1 MGRIVAWAQALALS
15 LGAPGLFIIALLD
28 SSFLSLPEIADL
40 LVIWMVV
47 QHKERLVL
55 YAFSATLGSLCGC
68 LALYFV
74 GKKGGEALVRKR
86 FRSSA
91 TDRTLAAFQRHGVM
105 AVLIPSILP
114 PPAPFKIFVLLAGVA
129 DIKVAQF
136 SIAIA
141 IGRGTRYF
149 VEGLLAIWYGEQAIA
164 FIRENGATVSLWLVG
179 VLLAAFG
186 AYLLWRRTRS
196 APGRP

>member
-1 MGRIVAWAQALALS
+1 MSRIVAWAQAFALS

-55 YAFSATLGSLCGC
+55 YAASATIGSVCGC

-74 GKKGGEALVRKR
+74 GRKGGEALVRKR
-86 FRSSA
+86 FKSTTA
-91 TDRTLAAFQRHGVM
+91 DRALAAFQRHGVM

-114 PPAPFKIFVLLAGVA
+114 PPA
-129 DIKVAQF
+129 
-136 SIAIA
+136 
-141 IGRGTRYF
+141 
-149 VEGLLAIWYGEQAIA
+149 
-164 FIRENGATVSLWLVG
+164 
-179 VLLAAFG
+179 
-186 AYLLWRRTRS
+186 
-196 APGRP
+196 